1 MRDEFKVDGEIHMK
15 RKKNICLIT
24 MLILALSMLSACGN
38 KMTTNKFNNEAIL
51 GIEIKKIEAY
61 LDKLVVTFADDSL
74 SEIEKIEIDYYGT
87 DNSVITETPD
97 FSFQKNVLT
106 IETNH
111 ADEVSEMRIW
121 DKDRDLYFYVRY
133 IYTDSYAMLV
143 YSWAD
148 DAGYLVNG
156 DEDAFYT
163 EEEKEAQEELEELQA
178 EAETF
183 AYSRLMGE
191 WINESENVC
200 IVFSVNDEYK
210 ERYFAVSE
218 LIDGEWKECDLMV
231 IGDLSEYSAGEAD
244 MFNLCDNPSFGRQVT
259 FYLFGDTVMECDYS
273 DERFFKIK

>member
-1 MRDEFKVDGEIHMK
+1 MQDTRNFQASGESESTHEFEVDGEIHMK

-24 MLILALSMLSACGN
+24 MLILVLSMLSAYGN

-74 SEIEKIEIDYYGT
+74 SEIEKVEIDYYGT
-87 DNSVITETPD
+87 DNAVTTETPD
-97 FSFQKNVLT
+97 FSFQKDVLT

-133 IYTDSYAMLV
+133 IYSDSYAMLV

-163 EEEKEAQEELEELQA
+163 EEEKEAQEELEAVWIMRRAMGNLGPQ
-178 EAETF
+178 EATERIVDQMAHTKN
-183 AYSRLMGE
+183 
-191 WINESENVC
+191 NEDF
-200 IVFSVNDEYK
+200 IQIMK
-210 ERYFAVSE
+210 
-218 LIDGEWKECDLMV
+218 K
-231 IGDLSEYSAGEAD
+231 IGLEDKNG
-244 MFNLCDNPSFGRQVT
+244 
-259 FYLFGDTVMECDYS
+259 
-273 DERFFKIK
+273 FK